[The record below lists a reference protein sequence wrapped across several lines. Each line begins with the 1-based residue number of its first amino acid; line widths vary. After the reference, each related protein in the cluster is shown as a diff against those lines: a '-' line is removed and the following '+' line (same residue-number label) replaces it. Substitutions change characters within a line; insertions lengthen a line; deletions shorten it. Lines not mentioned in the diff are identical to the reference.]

1 MEALSKTLPEA
12 PNSMKSSARSG
23 ATSVGFRLIAG
34 SRRRSSSC
42 LSWSDVFILF
52 SMQGNTGRGGV
63 WRCLV
68 FSSMACL
75 VLFGWAPV
83 GFAQSPAS
91 QVSEEP
97 ALNTYSTLVQVPALV
112 RSKDGKLVFTL
123 TAGDFQLTDDGVPQK
138 LTLEE
143 DTGGEPLALVV
154 VIETGGA
161 GARVFNKYDSLA
173 PGLGPMLGSIVGN
186 VPHRVAVVTFDSQP
200 TLLQDFTTKI
210 DVAAD
215 AIESLRPDCT
225 RQHHLEHCA
234 SPLAIHDVGLGDN
247 GSAILDSLGFS
258 VDLLRK
264 QPVGYRRAILLI
276 SETLDRGSHTTLEE
290 ALRAVS
296 DTNTTIYSIGFSTGK
311 SEAAHYAARELPTQP
326 GKPHGNLLSLEN
338 HHPNPPGGCMAKDP
352 NPDPDASQNKA
363 VQLYDCMT
371 QLAPPLALAK
381 MAAIVATD
389 GLKQNV
395 PETVAHLTGGEYFNM
410 SDPKYLERDLAVI
423 SNHIPN
429 RYILSFQPQ
438 SPHPGLHALSLKL
451 PDYSGMAITARGS
464 YWADIAGAA
473 K

>member
-1 MEALSKTLPEA
+1 
-12 PNSMKSSARSG
+12 
-23 ATSVGFRLIAG
+23 
-34 SRRRSSSC
+34 
-42 LSWSDVFILF
+42 
-52 SMQGNTGRGGV
+52 MQGNTRRGGV

-68 FSSMACL
+68 FSSVVYL
-75 VLFGWAPV
+75 VLTAQAPV
-83 GFAQSPAS
+83 GFAQSSAS
-91 QVSEEP
+91 HVSEEP
-97 ALNTYSTLVQVPALV
+97 ALNAYSTLVQVPALV

-123 TAGDFQLTDDGVPQK
+123 TAGDFQLTDDGIPQK

-173 PGLGPMLGSIVGN
+173 PGLGPMLGAIVGN

-215 AIESLRPDCT
+215 AIESLQPDCT

-247 GSAILDSLGFS
+247 GAAILDSLGFS

-338 HHPNPPGGCMAKDP
+338 HHPNPPTGCMGKDP
-352 NPDPDASQNKA
+352 KPDPDASQNKA

-395 PETVAHLTGGEYFNM
+395 PETVAHLTGGEYFNL
-410 SDPKYLERDLAVI
+410 SDPRKLERDLAVI

-451 PDYSGMAITARGS
+451 PDYSGVAITARGS
-464 YWADIAGAA
+464 YWADTAGPGKQAEQR
-473 K
+473 